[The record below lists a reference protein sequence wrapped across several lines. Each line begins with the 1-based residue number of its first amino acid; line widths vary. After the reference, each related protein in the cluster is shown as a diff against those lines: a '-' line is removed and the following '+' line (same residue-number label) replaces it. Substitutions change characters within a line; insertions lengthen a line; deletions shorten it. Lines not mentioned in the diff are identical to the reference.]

1 MVRQISD
8 ILINM
13 VVSMYKDDEPVSVIA
28 EDLRLDKKTV
38 LKYLREKG
46 VYEEDL
52 EHARKSTRRYS
63 YVEKDRIIELY
74 KEGVP
79 VSDIAEE
86 LDTSESSLY
95 LHINKEGLTRQ
106 STQDDINRAVSLYQK
121 DIYSVQEVLDK
132 TGVARSTLYRHL
144 KK

>member
-1 MVRQISD
+1 
-8 ILINM
+8 M